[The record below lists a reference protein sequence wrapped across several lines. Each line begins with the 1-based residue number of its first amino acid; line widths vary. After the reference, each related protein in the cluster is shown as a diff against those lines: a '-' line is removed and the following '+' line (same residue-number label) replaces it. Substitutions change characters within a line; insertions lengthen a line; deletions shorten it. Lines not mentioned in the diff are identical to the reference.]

1 MKPPINLS
9 RRVAVTPWH
18 VQAKVALAA
27 QREWEPA
34 VLRMIA
40 DERSVTADRV
50 AEHLL
55 AGRTSVAKRLLGTCE
70 SLGLAREVSRG
81 AFELTED
88 GARAAETGEI
98 LIPEDGTWTLW
109 HSLDRMLPSS
119 VVALEPFQEPSTVA
133 DVQRSKRSPPM
144 RKFVR
149 LSDAVRGLRGQ
160 TVAILH
166 GDHRRVRFDELRPQ
180 GEEAAEA
187 YPHLTLELAL
197 SATHASARVR
207 GTLNRTPIDLGL
219 PPTGPSH
226 DDAWTALLSAAGMMD
241 RWDESAGVLRV
252 GFAET
257 SIDERKTFARD
268 LAVRR
273 PTIGAWGTFDD
284 TVIKGVRLAP
294 ATPADA
300 EAWATWRL
308 LQAVQS
314 TATRER
320 FADWSRTAAAPFGVP
335 SPPTPDRATLAKLAR
350 DEGRPTPTY
359 WRLQAAEDWNL

>member
-1 MKPPINLS
+1 MKPPITLS

-40 DERSVTADRV
+40 DEGSVTAARV

-55 AGRTSVAKRLLGTCE
+55 AGRTSVAKRLLRTCE
-70 SLGLAREVSRG
+70 ALGLAHEVRG
-81 AFELTED
+81 AFDLTED

-109 HSLDRMLPSS
+109 HSLDRMLPSP
-119 VVALEPFQEPSTVA
+119 VVALEPFQDPATFD
-133 DVQRSKRSPPM
+133 DVQRSKRKEPM
-144 RKFVR
+144 RTFVR

-166 GDHRRVRFDELRPQ
+166 GGHRRVRFDELQPQ
-180 GEEAAEA
+180 GEEASEA
-187 YPHLTLELAL
+187 YPRLTLELAL
-197 SATHASARVR
+197 SATQASARVR
-207 GTLNRTPIDLGL
+207 GTLNRTSIDLGL

-226 DDAWTALLSAAGMMD
+226 EDAWTALLSAAGMLD
-241 RWDESAGVLRV
+241 HWDESAGVLRV

-268 LAVRR
+268 LPVRK
-273 PTIGAWGTFDD
+273 PTIGLWGAFDD
-284 TVIKGVRLAP
+284 TVINGVRLAP

-308 LQAVQS
+308 RQAVQS

-320 FADWSRTAAAPFGVP
+320 FADWARWAAAPFGTP
-335 SPPTPDRATLAKLAR
+335 APPTPDRATLATLTR

>member
-1 MKPPINLS
+1 VKPTIKLS
-9 RRVAVTPWH
+9 RRIAVTPWH
-18 VQAKVALAA
+18 IQAKVALAA

-55 AGRTSVAKRLLGTCE
+55 AGRTVVAKRLLRTCE
-70 SLGLAREVSRG
+70 ALGLAHEIGRG

-88 GARAAETGEI
+88 GARAAQTGEI

-109 HSLDRMLPSS
+109 HGLDPMLPSS
-119 VVALEPFQEPSTVA
+119 VVALEPFQDPATF
-133 DVQRSKRSPPM
+133 DDMQRSKRKEPV

-149 LSDAVRGLRGQ
+149 LSDPVRGLRGQ
-160 TVAILH
+160 TVGILH
-166 GDHRRVRFDELRPQ
+166 GHHRLVRFDELQPK
-180 GEEAAEA
+180 GEEAADDD
-187 YPHLTLELAL
+187 PTLTLTLTLTED
-197 SATHASARVR
+197 HASARVG
-207 GTLNRTPIDLGL
+207 GTLNRTPLDLGL
-219 PPTGPSH
+219 PQTGPSYEE
-226 DDAWTALLSAAGMMD
+226 AWAALLASAGMVD
-241 RWDESAGVLRV
+241 LWDESAAVLRV
-252 GFAET
+252 SFEET
-257 SIDERKTFARD
+257 SVDERKTFRRD
-268 LAVRR
+268 LTVKR
-273 PTIGAWGTFDD
+273 PTLGGWGTFDD

-300 EAWATWRL
+300 TAWATWRL
-308 LQAVQS
+308 RQAVQS

-320 FADWSRTAAAPFGVP
+320 FADWSRTAAEPFGSP
-335 SPPTPDRATLAKLAR
+335 APPTPDRATLATLAR